1 MDTSTLKIYDDN
13 SNAIV
18 MPRVRYTLASEEMSE
33 ESVMMSGRIVKDILG
48 YRIIISAEWE
58 WVPADMLAYVVNMI
72 RSGKFR
78 YVEYQDVNGAV
89 RKEKFSISQPEPE
102 IFTFADG
109 GTAVWRTVK
118 LKMTAQEVTSSD
130 QNQ

>member
-102 IFTFADG
+102 IFTFTDD

>member
-102 IFTFADG
+102 IFTFTDD

-118 LKMTAQEVTSSD
+118 LKMTA
-130 QNQ
+130 